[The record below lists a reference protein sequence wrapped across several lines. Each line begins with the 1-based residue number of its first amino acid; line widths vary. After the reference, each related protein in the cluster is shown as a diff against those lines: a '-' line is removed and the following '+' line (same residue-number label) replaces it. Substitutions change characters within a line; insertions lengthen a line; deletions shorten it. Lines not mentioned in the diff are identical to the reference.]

1 MTQKFPFKNALACI
15 VAGITSSIVALRISR
30 RFVPVVPY
38 VLLIALAII
47 YLTGIIIF
55 IFIWKRKAGR
65 SQINSES
72 TFAFWQDITRYF
84 LAMDMVM
91 FALQKIFHLQFA
103 IPMARLDDPFSSLSG
118 EDLIWAFYGKF
129 YAFTLIIASLQIA
142 SAVLLLFS
150 RTRLFAIILLLPIL
164 LNIFLLDWFYD
175 LGLVVNLYITLL
187 TFAAIY
193 LLLTEYQRLKQF
205 FFITKSNLPVFHFQ
219 RNATK
224 NIIRLSA
231 IVIPLILMACY
242 HFPVTNTVL
251 NGKYEVKSSTRN
263 LFPKADSCPGD
274 TLTKVFFDGNDIVFD
289 FGTYRNRFIGSYT
302 YNNQS
307 GQVKGVW
314 RYPVAVHD
322 TLIAKISPGEPN
334 DIRVLSG
341 MLGNQKMVIKMQKV
355 N

>member
-1 MTQKFPFKNALACI
+1 MTQIFPFKNALACI
-15 VAGITSSIVALRISR
+15 VGGITSSIVALRIGK
-30 RFVPVVPY
+30 RFVSVVPY

-47 YLTGIIIF
+47 YLIGVIVF
-55 IFIWKRKAGR
+55 IFIWKRKAIR

-84 LAMDMVM
+84 LAMDMIM

-129 YAFTLIIASLQIA
+129 YAFTLIIASLQIT
-142 SAVLLLFS
+142 SAVLLLFN

-187 TFAAIY
+187 TVAAVY
-193 LLLTEYQRLKQF
+193 LLLTEYQRLKEF
-205 FFITKSNLPVFHFQ
+205 LFIKKSNLPVFSFQ
-219 RNATK
+219 NKLTK
-224 NIIRLSA
+224 NVVRLSA

-263 LFPKADSCPGD
+263 LFPKVDACPGD
-274 TLTKVFFDGNDIVFD
+274 TLTKVFFDGNDIVLD

-314 RYPVAVHD
+314 RYPLTVHD

-334 DIRVLSG
+334 NIRVLSG
-341 MLGNQKMVIKMQKV
+341 MLGNQKIVIKMQKV